1 MCIRDSTRTPATR
14 RLRWLH
20 SETLRPVSVQVQ
32 AQIAPQRS
40 RNFGLID
47 TALAAFPVVWAAAST
62 PHTVFPTTSYQELGL
77 QPDRGPRPAE
87 LREGP
92 PPAAVAGHQGRSE
105 RAAPPP
111 AFHNLDGGIWPG
123 PIPPSSSTV
132 TQPLPR
138 TRHEPP
144 QPSRSRHRGA
154 AQLPAGATDADWH
167 DAVTALIEAD
177 AYWALFPEEVVS

>member
-1 MCIRDSTRTPATR
+1 VRT
-14 RLRWLH
+14 
-20 SETLRPVSVQVQ
+20 
-32 AQIAPQRS
+32 
-40 RNFGLID
+40 LID

-123 PIPPSSSTV
+123 PIPPSSSTA